1 MEKICVYVEDNPDAL
16 LLMPLL
22 FPLAGMSLLC
32 FKDSQ
37 NFMMRL
43 NALASRPSLFM
54 LDIHVPPLDGFELLK
69 LLRAEPEYS
78 AVPVIALTASVMNEE
93 VQQLRQAGFNGVLA
107 KPVDMQVFPSFVERI
122 LAGERL
128 WRIE

>member
-22 FPLAGMSLLC
+22 FPLVGMSLLC

-37 NFMMRL
+37 NFMIRL
-43 NALASRPSLFM
+43 KALASRPSLFM

-69 LLRAEPEYS
+69 LLRADPEYR

-107 KPVDMQVFPSFVERI
+107 KPVDMQAFPNFVERI